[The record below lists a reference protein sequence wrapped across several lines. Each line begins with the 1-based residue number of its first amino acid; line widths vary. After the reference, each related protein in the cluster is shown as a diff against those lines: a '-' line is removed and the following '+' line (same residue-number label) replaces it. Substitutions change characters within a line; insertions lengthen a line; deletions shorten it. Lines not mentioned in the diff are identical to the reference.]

1 MTLGTENYPS
11 TTDVAIIG
19 AGPVGIFGVFACGM
33 LGLKTQTFDALPAIG
48 GQCTALY
55 PQKPIYDIPGFPS
68 VLAGDLVDHLAA
80 QAAPFAPV
88 YHLGSP
94 VVAIDY
100 PEPGQFIVRA
110 ANGTVVI
117 ARAVLIACGAGA
129 FGPNR
134 PPIEGIKQYE
144 NTSVFYAVH
153 KTEPFHGKHVVI
165 AGGGDSAVDWA
176 VHLADRAAS
185 ITLVHRRDAFRAAP
199 ASLEKLDALVRA
211 GKVSKWVPYQLDAVS
226 GAGGQITSVRVK
238 DLDGMTKDISADAV
252 LCFFGLSTNLGIL
265 GELGLQVD
273 GNAMVT
279 NPNTGAT
286 SLSGLY
292 AAGDGVTYPGKQKLI
307 LTGFAEISQAAQ
319 AIYHALNPGLDLHH
333 VHSTTKGVPGVAG
346 TQ

>member
-1 MTLGTENYPS
+1 MAHATTNYPN

-33 LGLKTQTFDALPAIG
+33 LGLKTQVFDALPAIG

-80 QAAPFAPV
+80 QAAPFAPT

-94 VVAIDY
+94 VVAI
-100 PEPGQFIVRA
+100 ENPGTNQFIVRTA
-110 ANGTVVI
+110 AGTIVA

-134 PPIEGIKQYE
+134 PPITGIEQYE
-144 NTSVFYAVH
+144 NKSVFYAVH
-153 KTEPFHGKHVVI
+153 KTEPFRGKHVVI

-176 VHLADRAAS
+176 VHLSDLAAS
-185 ITLVHRRDAFRAAP
+185 VTLVHRRDAFRAAP
-199 ASLEKLDALVRA
+199 ASLEKLDALVQA
-211 GKVSKWVPYQLDAVS
+211 GKVSKCVPYQLDALS
-226 GAGGQITSVRVK
+226 GTGGQITSVRVK
-238 DLDGMTKDISADAV
+238 DLDGIAKDLPADAL
-252 LCFFGLSTNLGIL
+252 LCFFGLSTNLGVL

-273 GNAMVT
+273 GNAIVT

-286 SLSGLY
+286 SLPGLY

-319 AIYHALNPGLDLHH
+319 AIYHALNPGVDLHH
-333 VHSTTKGVPGVAG
+333 VHSTTKGIPGI
-346 TQ
+346 